1 MNVIAAMPLESAK
14 SLLALYDG
22 GAWNCCG
29 ACDCSAEASGQDDI
43 EVDND
48 GHVSEHTYEMFVDC
62 TGQGLVDIDRFPF
75 PNMIQR
81 GVAVEASAPLRDPQS
96 IDDFDEELRNNVL
109 DGSPARL
116 KLGGIAIDGY
126 FRVIGAD
133 GQSNPR
139 YLISRFHTPLAYAPI
154 RIWTSSLRYYS
165 CDCCSSAWRRPVNG
179 SSLSGRTRT

>member
-1 MNVIAAMPLESAK
+1 
-14 SLLALYDG
+14 
-22 GAWNCCG
+22 
-29 ACDCSAEASGQDDI
+29 
-43 EVDND
+43 
-48 GHVSEHTYEMFVDC
+48 MFVDC
-62 TGQGLVDIDRFPF
+62 TGQGSVDIDRFPF

-139 YLISRFHTPLAYAPI
+139 IFDIAFPHATGI
-154 RIWTSSLRYYS
+154 RPYSYGLQACDTTAAIVVQALGEGLSTAQASQAVPEPETVTRVYDGLPTS
-165 CDCCSSAWRRPVNG
+165 A
-179 SSLSGRTRT
+179 